1 MELMNAIT
9 ASVTTS
15 AKKTVT
21 TAFPMFNLKKILMVN
36 SGKYTEFGVNEVK
49 HANGPL
55 ITYIISNINLIL

>member
-1 MELMNAIT
+1 
-9 ASVTTS
+9 
-15 AKKTVT
+15 
-21 TAFPMFNLKKILMVN
+21 MFNLKKILMVN